1 MGAWRVQRRTR
12 RRCRDRAGADADP
25 SDLELQVRRE
35 APHVRVLVV
44 RCSLKADHSD
54 RLCSAVRDQ
63 LVLVPRLL
71 VLEMTAVAAVDSAGV
86 RALVHAARLADEAG
100 IRLVLVS
107 GASTAVG
114 TAVEVNGLGE
124 LFEARPGVDDA
135 IAELA

>member
-1 MGAWRVQRRTR
+1 M
-12 RRCRDRAGADADP
+12 
-25 SDLELQVRRE
+25 
-35 APHVRVLVV
+35 
-44 RCSLKADHSD
+44 
-54 RLCSAVRDQ
+54 
-63 LVLVPRLL
+63 LVPRLL